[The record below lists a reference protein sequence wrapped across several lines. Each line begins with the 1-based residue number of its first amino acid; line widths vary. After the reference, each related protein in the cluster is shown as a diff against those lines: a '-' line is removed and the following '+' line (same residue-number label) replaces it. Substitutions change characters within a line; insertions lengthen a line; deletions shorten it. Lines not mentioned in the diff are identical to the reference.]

1 MAFPVLLDTCVLF
14 PMYLRDTLLRLAV
27 AEIYQPLWSADVLD
41 ELRTVLVRE
50 QIMATERAERIV
62 GLMRRYFP
70 EAEVTGYDSLV
81 PSMPCDPGDRH
92 VLAAA
97 VQGGAGAIV
106 TANLADFPPKA
117 AAEHGLDIL
126 SPDDFLLD
134 LLDLTPTLV
143 LTVLADQVSGYR
155 REPTTI
161 DGLMVALAR
170 SGAPGFADEI
180 RRRLT

>member
-1 MAFPVLLDTCVLF
+1 MAFPVLLDTCILF

-27 AEIYQPLWSADVLD
+27 AEVYQPLWSADILG
-41 ELRTVLVRE
+41 ELQTVLVRE
-50 QIMATERAERIV
+50 HVMAQDGAERII

-70 EAEVTGYDSLV
+70 EAEVTGYDDLT

-97 VQGGAGAIV
+97 VRGGAGAIV

-117 AAEHGLDIL
+117 AADHGLDII
-126 SPDDFLLD
+126 SPDGFLLD

-143 LTVLADQVSGYR
+143 LTTLADQVSGYR
-155 REPTTI
+155 REPTTV

-180 RRRLT
+180 RRRLA